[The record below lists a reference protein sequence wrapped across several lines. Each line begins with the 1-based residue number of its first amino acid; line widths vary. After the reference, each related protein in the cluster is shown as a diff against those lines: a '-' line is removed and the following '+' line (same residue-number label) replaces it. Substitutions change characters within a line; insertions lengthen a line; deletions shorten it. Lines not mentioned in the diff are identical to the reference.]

1 MNKLTKR
8 VLTLINKL
16 TAYTMKGADIPPMFS
31 KKEESP
37 TAWFLKIKQNQHQ
50 NIIFYP
56 AYISMIPIQD
66 QIQVNQ

>member
-1 MNKLTKR
+1 
-8 VLTLINKL
+8 
-16 TAYTMKGADIPPMFS
+16 MKGADIPPIFS